1 MELDEVGGE
10 VAAGMKYL
18 SCKTTQGSSGQKIV
32 LYNNLSIIR
41 LGNFEL
47 HFKELCFVSMRT
59 VTVTVSYV
67 VCLYCQLLSAL
78 LQIVIIVLAPFS
90 FSWLFFLIF
99 VRKVSQAHVYLSPSE
114 RWRNSGNFQ
123 MEPICTCLRLRE
135 TKGVVP
141 RPPYLTTPHA
151 CY

>member
-10 VAAGMKYL
+10 VAAGKKYL

-47 HFKELCFVSMRT
+47 HYKELCSVSMRT
-59 VTVTVSYV
+59 VTVPVRYV
-67 VCLYCQLLSAL
+67 VCLYCRLLSAL

-90 FSWLFFLIF
+90 FAWSNVFPDLC
-99 VRKVSQAHVYLSPSE
+99 KKSQP
-114 RWRNSGNFQ
+114 G
-123 MEPICTCLRLRE
+123 TCLSESAR
-135 TKGVVP
+135 TMQKFG
-141 RPPYLTTPHA
+141 
-151 CY
+151 